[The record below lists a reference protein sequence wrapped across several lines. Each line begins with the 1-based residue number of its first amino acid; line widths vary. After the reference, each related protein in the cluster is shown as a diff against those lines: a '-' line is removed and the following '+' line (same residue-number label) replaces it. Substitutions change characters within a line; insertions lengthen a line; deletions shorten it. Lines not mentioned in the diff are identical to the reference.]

1 MNTAFRVGEKNW
13 REIQILSYLY
23 EVMTIMDFFLNVFMG
38 VLGVVGCGGLVNR
51 IIIIDHSRP
60 FIGIISNSCNR
71 TSGGSCRFSIF
82 LLDGAEQ
89 GPLTDPSP
97 IGVAPWGVPLLGL
110 HKLFIIFSFQIR
122 VIYYGV
128 LTTLWVCSTKNES
141 LGSQQDLKPN
151 YFQKQRSL
159 SSFLLANVHI
169 KKIFVIIVQQI

>member
-1 MNTAFRVGEKNW
+1 
-13 REIQILSYLY
+13 
-23 EVMTIMDFFLNVFMG
+23 MTIMDFFLNVFMG
-38 VLGVVGCGGLVNR
+38 VLGVGCGGLVNR

-110 HKLFIIFSFQIR
+110 HKLFIIFSCKIR
-122 VIYYGV
+122 VIYKGV
-128 LTTLWVCSTKNES
+128 GSTKKKP
-141 LGSQQDLKPN
+141 LGEQDLVTIFPFFQPFLQKMFAIYGFCSEN
-151 YFQKQRSL
+151 NFQKKRINKNCTFELFFSL
-159 SSFLLANVHI
+159 
-169 KKIFVIIVQQI
+169 

>member
-1 MNTAFRVGEKNW
+1 MKTEHNAIKKLWTPILAIAFSRDIFCYKRHKYGDGFRVGEKKW

-38 VLGVVGCGGLVNR
+38 VLGVGCGGLVNR

-89 GPLTDPSP
+89 GPLPNPSP
-97 IGVAPWGVPLLGL
+97 IGVASWGVPLLGL
-110 HKLFIIFSFQIR
+110 HKLFIIFSFKIR
-122 VIYYGV
+122 VIY
-128 LTTLWVCSTKNES
+128 
-141 LGSQQDLKPN
+141 
-151 YFQKQRSL
+151 
-159 SSFLLANVHI
+159 
-169 KKIFVIIVQQI
+169 